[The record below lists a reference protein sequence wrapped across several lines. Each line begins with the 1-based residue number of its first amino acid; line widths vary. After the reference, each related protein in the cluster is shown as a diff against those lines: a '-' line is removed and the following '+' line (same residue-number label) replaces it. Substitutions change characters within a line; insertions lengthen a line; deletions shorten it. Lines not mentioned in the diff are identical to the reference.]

1 MVRRAAS
8 GSRFAGSPAVTLGAA
23 SATTPFLM
31 PTVRQRR
38 FGDLTP
44 AGAAAR
50 WSPDPPG
57 RVRAPSHYGEA
68 ADPPG

>member
-1 MVRRAAS
+1 MARRAACGWRS
-8 GSRFAGSPAVTLGAA
+8 AGSPVAIPGAA
-23 SATTPFLM
+23 SATTPFLT

-57 RVRAPSHYGEA
+57 HSAPRAP
-68 ADPPG
+68 DLPG